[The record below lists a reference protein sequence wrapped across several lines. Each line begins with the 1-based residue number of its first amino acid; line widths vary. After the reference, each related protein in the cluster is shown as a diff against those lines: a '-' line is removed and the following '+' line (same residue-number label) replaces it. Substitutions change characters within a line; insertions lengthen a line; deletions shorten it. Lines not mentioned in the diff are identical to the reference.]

1 MPIIDLSELP
11 SPRIIEEP
19 DFEVILAEVKES
31 MIAAFPQTQQAAVRS
46 ALALESEPLTV
57 IAQVFAFRE
66 LLLRQRINEG
76 AAACMLSHATGDD
89 LDNLAANMNTA
100 RLVITP
106 ATDTAEAVLEDDTAL
121 RLRAQSAFDGLSVA
135 GPTGAY
141 EYFARSASGQVADA
155 RASSPAPAEVVVAVL
170 SAEGDGAATESLLAT
185 VTKALNAEDVRPVG
199 DRLTVQAAE
208 IVRYR
213 IEARLFFYPG
223 PESEPILNAAESSL
237 NTWLGEQGRI
247 GKDVARSAIMAA
259 LHVQGVQ
266 RVELVQ
272 PAADVVISDT
282 QAAYCEGSVI
292 TEGGRNE

>member
-11 SPRIIEEP
+11 VPQIIEEP
-19 DFEVILAEVKES
+19 DFEVILEDTKES

-106 ATDTAEAVLEDDTAL
+106 ATDTTEAVLEDDTAL

-141 EYFARSASGQVADA
+141 EYFARSASGHVADA

-170 SAEGDGAATESLLAT
+170 STEGDGTADAALLAT
-185 VTKALNAEDVRPVG
+185 VTAALSAEDVRPVG

-223 PESEPILNAAESSL
+223 PESEPVLNAAESSL

-272 PAADVVISDT
+272 PAADIVISDT
-282 QAAYCEGSVI
+282 QAAYCEGSAI

>member
-1 MPIIDLSELP
+1 MPTIDLSELP
-11 SPRIIEEP
+11 VPQIIEEP
-19 DFEVILAEVKES
+19 DFEVILEDTKES

-141 EYFARSASGQVADA
+141 EYFARSASGHVLDA

-170 SAEGDGAATESLLAT
+170 STEGDGTASKSLLAT
-185 VTKALNAEDVRPVG
+185 VTAALNAEDVRPVG
-199 DRLTVQAAE
+199 DRLTVQSAE

-282 QAAYCEGSVI
+282 QAAYCESSVI

>member
-57 IAQVFAFRE
+57 IAQMFAFRE

-106 ATDTAEAVLEDDTAL
+106 ATDTTEAVLEDDTAL